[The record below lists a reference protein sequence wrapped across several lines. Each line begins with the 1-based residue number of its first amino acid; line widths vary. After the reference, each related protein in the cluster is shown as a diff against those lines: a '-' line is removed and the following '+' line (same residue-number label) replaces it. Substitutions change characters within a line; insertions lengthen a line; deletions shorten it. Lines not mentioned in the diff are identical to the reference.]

1 MERRRRNDRKGGGWG
16 GIIILGGQLKE
27 GGEVGE
33 KLTISWATS
42 RGAHTAYCSY
52 HTSCCKHIFTTL
64 PYHVPLPYCLYLT
77 LVFHSMCCAVLQL
90 LWSMICI
97 CCIVLCIYL
106 MLWVHNSTNWDS
118 DMCRMWAV
126 QCIKAS
132 SPTFRGPPP
141 PKHPGKMVNLHWN
154 YTSACKS
161 TISCKFEG
169 TCWQG
174 KCCFC
179 PFVKPMLNRVSGC
192 WSIESDAMPGHDCP
206 QV

>member
-1 MERRRRNDRKGGGWG
+1 MSNLLGRPLLLLPYVLPTLACKYTFLLLAFYISRYLLSIQLEAWGWNRS
-16 GIIILGGQLKE
+16 IEQHILE
-27 GGEVGE
+27 GDAVSAWFC
-33 KLTISWATS
+33 KLWLRLMFAKCEDSS
-42 RGAHTAYCSY
+42 GTALPQPPQ
-52 HTSCCKHIFTTL
+52 HTS
-64 PYHVPLPYCLYLT
+64 
-77 LVFHSMCCAVLQL
+77 
-90 LWSMICI
+90 
-97 CCIVLCIYL
+97 
-106 MLWVHNSTNWDS
+106 
-118 DMCRMWAV
+118 
-126 QCIKAS
+126 
-132 SPTFRGPPP
+132 
-141 PKHPGKMVNLHWN
+141 KMVNLHWN